1 MLRAD
6 QGLVPRTHGV
16 MPEGREAKVRKG
28 DNGDPVAPELSV
40 RAGPRWGAGMRA
52 QFCGSDAGTLPE
64 PTVLRA
70 GVSAE
75 DGLISLF
82 LCTGVRVVG
91 LKVQDGEGFH
101 WSFGRIHGSDRLSEL
116 GTQSQRRSPVSPGY
130 SRVYWKFGVDF
141 MLHIYQVCTQLIIFA

>member
-1 MLRAD
+1 MLGVD

-28 DNGDPVAPELSV
+28 ENGDPVAPELSV

-75 DGLISLF
+75 DGLIPYFSAQ
-82 LCTGVRVVG
+82 G
-91 LKVQDGEGFH
+91 
-101 WSFGRIHGSDRLSEL
+101 
-116 GTQSQRRSPVSPGY
+116 
-130 SRVYWKFGVDF
+130 
-141 MLHIYQVCTQLIIFA
+141 